1 MRIHWAGSYL
11 YEDETRSFG
20 HQVIERRR
28 NSQGQRLG
36 WRHIQVALSS
46 FLAIISVG
54 AAQAAL
60 AADAGKIAASGNGAG
75 APACSAYHGQSGEGR
90 PDAGYPRLAGL
101 SAGYLLQQLNAQCGL
116 TASSEWC
123 QPYLSKVTS
132 LRRGRHGTL
141 KWPHHRI

>member
-54 AAQAAL
+54 AAQAAF

-75 APACSAYHGQSGEGR
+75 CACLLGLSWPVRGR
-90 PDAGYPRLAGL
+90 PSGRGLPSPGRPERRL
-101 SAGYLLQQLNAQCGL
+101 SASAVERPMRLNRIERVVSALPLKGDVV
-116 TASSEWC
+116 TARTAR
-123 QPYLSKVTS
+123 YA
-132 LRRGRHGTL
+132 
-141 KWPHHRI
+141 